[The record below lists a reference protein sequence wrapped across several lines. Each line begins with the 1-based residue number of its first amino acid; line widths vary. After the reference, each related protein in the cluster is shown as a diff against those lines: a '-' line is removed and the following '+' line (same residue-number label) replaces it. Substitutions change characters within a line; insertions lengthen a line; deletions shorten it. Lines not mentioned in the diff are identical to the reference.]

1 MRSAGVKPCDKCIA
15 LVLGAY
21 EKVNMLET
29 ALEFL
34 TELEENGVSIGQEP
48 SQLLAAWFRKLG
60 VVHEVEQVL
69 KDLSDDMTSKPSYA
83 VSLEQ

>member
-1 MRSAGVKPCDKCIA
+1 MRTAGLTPCNKCIA

-21 EKVNMLET
+21 EKANMLET

-34 TELEENGVSIGQEP
+34 TELEENGVVIGQEP
-48 SQLLAAWFRKLG
+48 SQLLAGWFRRLG

-69 KDLSDDMTSKPSYA
+69 KGLRRH
-83 VSLEQ
+83 EN